1 MKQFIRLLNK
11 AIEKTK
17 PKPAMAIDRDSKF
30 VYQSGADVQ
39 KTWRKYG
46 WIPPT
51 EYREDYDFGKNKG
64 VSND

>member
-1 MKQFIRLLNK
+1 MKQFFKLINK
-11 AIEKTK
+11 AIEKVQ
-17 PKPAMAIDRDSKF
+17 PRPPMAVDKDSKF

-51 EYREDYDFGKNKG
+51 EYREDYDFAKNKG
-64 VSND
+64 VSNE